1 MNTIHD
7 EMSLRTNLSSIGTFK
22 SQIESSMHSP
32 GEKKCHVLVRS
43 GTPEENVVNFL
54 DISLRKVHKKGCY
67 FDDD

>member
-1 MNTIHD
+1 M
-7 EMSLRTNLSSIGTFK
+7 
-22 SQIESSMHSP
+22 
-32 GEKKCHVLVRS
+32 KKCPLEQTYQVLALLKARLKVKCILLGRKSVILVRS